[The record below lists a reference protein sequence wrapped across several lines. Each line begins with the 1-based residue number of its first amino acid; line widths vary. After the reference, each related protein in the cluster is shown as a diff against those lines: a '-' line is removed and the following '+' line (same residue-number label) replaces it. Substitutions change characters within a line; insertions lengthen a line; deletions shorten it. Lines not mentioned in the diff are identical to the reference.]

1 MKFNAISGVSTAPSA
16 YAVVWTACEAVRAR
30 PCYFASVRAQSVHF
44 FDNPCISV
52 HIRAHPCEFVHVRAR
67 PCKIRAKYLMSV
79 QILSDPCTSVH
90 IRAWLSI
97 ITYNH
102 NFQTNTYA
110 SFYTDTLLFNS
121 K

>member
-1 MKFNAISGVSTAPSA
+1 MSIIKFNWISGVSTAPLA

-30 PCYFASVRAQSVHF
+30 PCYCASVRAQSVHF
-44 FDNPCISV
+44 VDNPCISV
-52 HIRAHPCEFVHVRAR
+52 HIRAR
-67 PCKIRAKYLMSV
+67 PCKIRAKSLTSV
-79 QILSDPCTSVH
+79 QILSDQCTSVH

-102 NFQTNTYA
+102 NFQTNTYI
-110 SFYTDTLLFNS
+110 SVYTDTLFFNT